1 MKYTYS
7 VRIIERHAIKG
18 RGYMLTF
25 ASERVKS
32 LPPYLFSVFNQKKK
46 ELEAQGVDV
55 IDLGIGAPDLP
66 TPAFIIEALKEEVI
80 IPENHKYSS
89 YTGCQ
94 EFREA
99 VAHFYHK
106 HYGVDLDPN
115 TEVLTLIGSK
125 EGIAHFIQA
134 AINPGESVLIPDPGY
149 PVYQSAVHLA
159 GAKSIPLPLD
169 PNKNYTPNY
178 DAIPTSNLIQT
189 KLMLLN
195 YPSNPTGATVELDT
209 FLKAVTF
216 AEENNLAI
224 AHDAAYD
231 LVTFDGYKAPSILQ
245 IPGAKEVAV
254 EFGSLSKSFNMT
266 GWRIGYV
273 VGNKDMIKALS
284 IVKSNMDT
292 CQFLPIQKAAAKALH
307 SDLSTV
313 KENNSVYQNR
323 MIKMIEGLNEIG
335 VQADKPRGTFFLWAK
350 VPKPYTSQQFA
361 EKLLMEAGIIVTPGI
376 AFGENGEGYI
386 RISLS
391 VSSERLDEAV
401 ERMKR
406 LNRG

>member
-1 MKYTYS
+1 
-7 VRIIERHAIKG
+7 
-18 RGYMLTF
+18 MLTF

-66 TPAFIIEALKEEVI
+66 TPPFIIEALKEEVI
-80 IPENHKYSS
+80 KPENHKYSS

-99 VAHFYHK
+99 VAEFYQK
-106 HYGVDLDPN
+106 QYGVDLDPN

-134 AINPGESVLIPDPGY
+134 TINPGESVLIPDPGY

-169 PNKNYTPNY
+169 PNKNYTPKF
-178 DAIPTSNLIQT
+178 DTIPKSKLNHS

-195 YPSNPTGATVELDT
+195 YPSNPTGATVEIET

-216 AEENNLAI
+216 AKENNLAI
-224 AHDAAYD
+224 AHDAAYG
-231 LVTFDGYKAPSILQ
+231 LVTFEDYQAPSILQ
-245 IPGAKEVAV
+245 VPGAKGVAV
-254 EFGSLSKSFNMT
+254 EFGSLSKSFNMA

-284 IVKSNMDT
+284 ILKSNMDT
-292 CQFLPIQKAAAKALH
+292 CQFLPIQKAAATALC

-313 KENNSVYQNR
+313 KENNSIYQNR
-323 MIKMIEGLNEIG
+323 MVKMIEGLNEMGIQ
-335 VQADKPRGTFFLWAK
+335 VEKPRGTFFLWAK
-350 VPKPYTSQQFA
+350 VPKPFTSQQFA
-361 EKLLMEAGIIVTPGI
+361 EKLLTEAGIIVTPGI

-391 VSSERLDEAV
+391 VSSERLDELV

-406 LNRG
+406 VNRG